1 MAIQQDPV
9 NPANIQRI
17 DSGGVSRT
25 SVFPIG
31 EAYATS
37 GITGTMAAA
46 LASLSPVFLMRAAT
60 GAGSRVAQID
70 RIRLQYTT
78 IVVYTTPLT
87 VGRRL
92 SVFRGTSSCPVT
104 SGGAAID
111 PNPPKHLAIGASMF
125 DSAGGGDARVATTGT
140 LTATN
145 VTFET
150 APLKIMPLSHVG
162 NAGNFFEQVMDFQDH
177 PLTIRAGEVLAV
189 RAGQAF
195 DAAGTWQLAVM
206 VEWREITPMV

>member
-17 DSGGVSRT
+17 DFGGVSRT
-25 SVFPIG
+25 SVYPIG

-46 LASLSPVFLMRAAT
+46 LASLATVFLMRSST
-60 GAGSRVAQID
+60 TAGSRIAQID

-78 IVVYTTPLT
+78 LVVYTTPLT

-92 SVFRGTSSCPVT
+92 AIFRGVSSSPVT
-104 SGGAAID
+104 SGGSAID
-111 PNPPKHLAIGASMF
+111 PNPPKHLVMGASVF
-125 DSAGGGDARVATTGT
+125 DSAGGGDTRIATTAA
-140 LTATN
+140 LTTTN
-145 VTFET
+145 VTYE
-150 APLKIMPLSHVG
+150 AVPLKIMPLAHVG
-162 NAGNFFEQVMDFQDH
+162 AAGAYYEQVMDFQDH
-177 PLTIRAGEVLAV
+177 PLTLRAGEVLGI

-195 DAAGTWQLAVM
+195 DAAGTWQLSVM

>member
-17 DSGGVSRT
+17 DLGGVSRT
-25 SVFPIG
+25 NIFPIG

-46 LASLSPVFLMRAAT
+46 LASLAPVFLMRAAT
-60 GAGSRVAQID
+60 AAGERIAQID

-78 IVVYTTPLT
+78 LVSYTTPIT

-92 SVFRGTSSCPVT
+92 ALFRGVSSSPVT
-104 SGGAAID
+104 SGGGAID
-111 PNPPKHLAIGASMF
+111 PNPPKLLSMGASVF
-125 DSAGGGDARVATTGT
+125 DSAGGGDVRIATTAT

-145 VTFET
+145 VVFET
-150 APLKIMPLSHVG
+150 VPLKIMPLVHVG
-162 NAGNFFEQVMDFQDH
+162 SAGNFMEQVMDFQEH
-177 PLTIRAGEVLAV
+177 PLTLRAGEVMAI

-195 DAAGTWQLAVM
+195 DAAGTWALAVM